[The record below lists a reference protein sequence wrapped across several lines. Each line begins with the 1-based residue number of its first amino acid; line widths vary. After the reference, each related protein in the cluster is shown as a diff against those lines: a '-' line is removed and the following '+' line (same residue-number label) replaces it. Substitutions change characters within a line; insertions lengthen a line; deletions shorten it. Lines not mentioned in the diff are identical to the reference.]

1 MSLAPS
7 CVKACPFV
15 SQRWATRRTA
25 EHKHPSTQVTP
36 RSRRAASGWAC
47 VAGSQRLSRRRN
59 LEQTNVTCE
68 ATADALRGS
77 RCLGVSPRVVAGKSV
92 VYSLFVNALSDLRQ
106 QRSSPRSRPAIG
118 AMATICSMAGGS
130 SLRGAFGVSWKEDT
144 VREAWRP
151 RRRPMMKLKN
161 KKVTDNGD

>member
-15 SQRWATRRTA
+15 SQRWAN
-25 EHKHPSTQVTP
+25 KKD
-36 RSRRAASGWAC
+36 SRAPVDTGDTMQQTSCIIVG
-47 VAGSQRLSRRRN
+47 VAGSQRLRAQLGTDERP
-59 LEQTNVTCE
+59 TCE

-77 RCLGVSPRVVAGKSV
+77 RCLGMSPRVVAGKSV

-130 SLRGAFGVSWKEDT
+130 SPRGAFGASWKEDT
-144 VREAWRP
+144 AGDAWRQ

-161 KKVTDNGD
+161 KKVIDNGD